1 VNTAHLDGTDAS
13 PLERVFDGVEP
24 RTNLLRLAAGEHVPD
39 HRHPDRT
46 ILVHVIEGEIT
57 LRVGGETA
65 SLRAGDLA
73 RFDGDRGISPAA
85 EADSRALVVLVP
97 RDGGALNSDE

>member
-1 VNTAHLDGTDAS
+1 MNTAHLPEMDAS
-13 PLERVFDGVEP
+13 PLERVFGDTEP
-24 RTNLLRLAAGEHVPD
+24 RTNLLQSAAGEHVPG
-39 HRHPDRT
+39 HRHPGRT
-46 ILVHVIEGEIT
+46 IRFHVIEGEIT

-65 SLRAGDLA
+65 SLRTGDLA

-97 RDGGALNSDE
+97 RNDDVSNSDE

>member
-1 VNTAHLDGTDAS
+1 MNTAHLHDPDAS
-13 PLERVFDGVEP
+13 PLERVFEGAEP
-24 RTNLLRLAAGEHVPD
+24 RTNLLRLDAGERVPP

-46 ILVHVIEGEIT
+46 ILLYVIEGEVT
-57 LRVGGETA
+57 LRVGEETA

-73 RFDGDRGISPAA
+73 RFDGDREVSPAA

-97 RDGGALNSDE
+97 RSDDVSSSDE